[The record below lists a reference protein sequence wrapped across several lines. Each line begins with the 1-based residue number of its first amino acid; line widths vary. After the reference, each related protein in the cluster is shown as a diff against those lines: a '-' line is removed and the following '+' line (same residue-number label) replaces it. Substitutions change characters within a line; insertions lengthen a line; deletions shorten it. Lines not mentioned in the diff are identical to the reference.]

1 MKKLCTQ
8 CLYIGYEESTI
19 YGDFKTESI
28 IWGSAFFFALVGVI
42 ETFLWI
48 PASIL
53 FFVALLYTITSY
65 KLKYCVCPKCR
76 NDSMIPVN
84 SPKAIQIMRD
94 HHLADYEI
102 QVPSKRTILGIPFR
116 NLFLILTTILIAI
129 MLYKHFIW

>member
-8 CLYIGYEESTI
+8 CLYIGYEEFTI
-19 YGDFKTESI
+19 YGDFKTELV
-28 IWGSAFFFALVGVI
+28 IWGCAFFFALAGVI
-42 ETFLWI
+42 ETFLWV

-53 FFVALLYTITSY
+53 FIVALLYTITSY
-65 KLKYCVCPKCR
+65 KLKYCVCPKCK

-84 SPKAIQIMRD
+84 SPKAIQIMGD

-129 MLYKHFIW
+129 MLYKHFT